1 MPEVKIIRKNV
12 ENPDQ
17 YKIEVALQNGAYE
30 SLKKAL
36 AEMQPDDL
44 VEMVKASGLRGR
56 GGAGAPTG
64 MKWGFMP
71 KEPPPTRPSYLICNA
86 DESEPGTF
94 NNREILEMDPHQVI
108 EGMIIAAYALR
119 VKTGFNYVRGE
130 IVEAAQMFE

>member
-17 YKIEVALQNGAYE
+17 YKMDVALQNGAYE
-30 SLKKAL
+30 MLKKAL
-36 AEMQPDDL
+36 AEMQADDL

-71 KEPPPTRPSYLICNA
+71 KEPTPQRPNYLICNA

-94 NNREILEMDPHQVI
+94 NNREIIEKDPHQLI
-108 EGMIIAAYALR
+108 EGMVIAAFALR
-119 VKTGFNYVRGE
+119 CRTTFIYCRG
-130 IVEAAQMFE
+130 